1 MKQLFAIYDRNQMYC
16 FTFRDFLYIRGTRAD
31 PALESIDLDN
41 IFNVSFDFSQKNI
54 SKKLVLRSGP

>member
-1 MKQLFAIYDRNQMYC
+1 MPRGELMKQLFAIYDRNQMYC

-41 IFNVSFDFSQKNI
+41 IFNVSFDFS
-54 SKKLVLRSGP
+54 